1 MAEGHPP
8 PPLCVFERWLCESKN
23 DSLERVMWRGAL
35 GQGKSLRESWVNW
48 GVCMVDLVTHDT
60 GNWPWARRERSF
72 AQIPSIPILYV
83 MLFFSAE
90 PYIWC
95 DIYKSWDEFAAT
107 KLLRKLLR
115 LGCFWCSE
123 SRRKLRKSGV
133 SEVGSSPVGD
143 TTTLYWITFPGI
155 LRNKSTTQST
165 NFIW

>member
-1 MAEGHPP
+1 MCWH
-8 PPLCVFERWLCESKN
+8 
-23 DSLERVMWRGAL
+23 
-35 GQGKSLRESWVNW
+35 ESWGIW

-72 AQIPSIPILYV
+72 AQIPSISILYV
-83 MLFFSAE
+83 VLFFSAE
-90 PYIWC
+90 PYIWG

-133 SEVGSSPVGD
+133 YALPHSINCDGGSLSNCHACVLPWLC
-143 TTTLYWITFPGI
+143 LYSHHAWFAYHYVSLHCYSDSAGECNDEALPPRPFWSHLAKVVFT
-155 LRNKSTTQST
+155 
-165 NFIW
+165 